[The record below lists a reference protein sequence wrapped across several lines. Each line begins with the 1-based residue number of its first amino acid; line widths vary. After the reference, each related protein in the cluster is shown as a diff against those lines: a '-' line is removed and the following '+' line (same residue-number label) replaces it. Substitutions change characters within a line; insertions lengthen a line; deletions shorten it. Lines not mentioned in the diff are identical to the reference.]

1 MANTTYRELS
11 DAVFNRLKDYDFLK
25 MTEETAYEIV
35 GNYIRPAI
43 VMFEN
48 CKQDL
53 SDRDDILKEFNMK
66 LDDNTFVLL
75 TNYMCIQWLTSNFIL
90 TGQALKSRLSS
101 ADFKALG
108 QKDMLAKAL
117 EVRSTLKSESD
128 QLAINKSYRNS
139 ELYDIVTN
147 KKRKRVR

>member
-1 MANTTYRELS
+1 MANTTYTELAN
-11 DAVFNRLKDYDFLK
+11 AVFDKLKDYDFLK
-25 MTEETAYEIV
+25 MTEDAAYEVVI
-35 GNYIRPAI
+35 NYIRPAI

-53 SDRDDILKEFNMK
+53 SDRDDILKEFNIK

-90 TGQALKSRLSS
+90 TSQALKSRLSS

-117 EVRSTLKSESD
+117 EVRGALKAESD
-128 QLAINKSYRNS
+128 QLAINKSYKKS
-139 ELYDIVTN
+139 YLFDIVTN
-147 KKRKRVR
+147 RKKVLK